1 LIKSAGIPLSFNLR
15 RDMRRGTT
23 DLLIIV
29 SLLLGGTARTTLAQD
44 QQAPAS
50 STLRALAAAVDA
62 RGAEALAEFWRDVE
76 RVGSPLVESTSEQDS
91 VLLSF
96 VYRDRPGVR
105 SVRLSSGL
113 NSLLIEGIEPDFRTA
128 GGMRRLSGTD
138 VWYLSIVV
146 ARDVRA
152 SYRFEVADTTSDG
165 TATEVLD
172 PLNPRVY
179 RPDREALRASLL
191 EMPGAPAQPWH
202 VRGNELGTWRQRKVV
217 DMHGRENAVFVYLP
231 ASFDAQRTEPYPV
244 LVGLDSYTFG
254 VGMPGAL
261 IMDHLITT
269 NAIAPT
275 VMLATNLP
283 AGSGLDQMQ
292 VTAEYVADRLLP
304 ALRTE
309 LNLTSDPRRVVIS
322 GTSLRGL
329 IATYT
334 AFERP
339 EVVGNVLS
347 LSGSFYWKPD
357 GQSAYEWLTHRFA
370 TEGMKPVR
378 LFVAVGTLE
387 TVVTRTNRGHYMLA
401 TNRHLRDVLLARGY
415 QLDYWEFAG
424 AHTDLSW
431 QDGLARGM
439 VSLIGDGSPR
449 R

>member
-1 LIKSAGIPLSFNLR
+1 
-15 RDMRRGTT
+15 MRREIT
-23 DLLIIV
+23 DLLIIA
-29 SLLLGGTARTTLAQD
+29 SLLVCGTARTTLAQD
-44 QQAPAS
+44 QQALAS
-50 STLRALAAAVDA
+50 PTLRALAAAVDA
-62 RGAEALAEFWRDVE
+62 RGTEALADFWREVE
-76 RVGSPLVESTSEQDS
+76 RIGSPLVEKTSQDS

-96 VYRDRPGVR
+96 VYRDGPGVQ

-113 NSLLIEGIEPDFRTA
+113 NSLLVEGIGPDFRTM

-138 VWYLSIVV
+138 IWYLSFGVP
-146 ARDVRA
+146 RDVRA

-165 TATEVLD
+165 TLTEVLD
-172 PLNPRVY
+172 PFNPRVY
-179 RPDREALRASLL
+179 RPDRAALRASLV

-202 VRGNELGTWRQRKVV
+202 ERGKELGTWRQRKVV
-217 DMHGRENAVFVYLP
+217 DMQGRENDVFVYLP
-231 ASFDAQRTEPYPV
+231 AGFDAQRTEPYPV
-244 LVGLDSYTFG
+244 LVGLDSYSFG

-261 IMDHLITT
+261 IMDHLIAT
-269 NAIAPT
+269 NAIPPT
-275 VMLATNLP
+275 VMLAANLP
-283 AGSGLDQMQ
+283 AGGGLAQMNM
-292 VTAEYVADRLLP
+292 TAEYVADRLLP
-304 ALRTE
+304 TLRTE
-309 LNLTSDPRRVVIS
+309 LNLTSDPRRVVVS

-339 EVVGNVLS
+339 DAAGNVLS

-370 TEGMKPVR
+370 TEEMKPVR